1 MPEQWDE
8 QRRELAEATREM
20 YRRGLVGA
28 YSGNTS
34 LRLTGAGDEGLL
46 LVTPTHHPYYRLQPE
61 ELVVVNLDGEP
72 VDGES
77 LDSESLSGKPASPG
91 GMRPSSETRLH
102 LEIYRRRADV
112 RAVAHTHSIYA
123 SAAAVVGRD
132 IPPLIDEM
140 LLTIGGPVK
149 VSSYAF
155 PGTRELAEA
164 AYAALG
170 DRNAALLRNH
180 GVVGVGPDIWEA
192 LEVCDLVERLAQ
204 IFVLA
209 RNFGPRA
216 AARLPDD
223 AIAAELEM
231 FRRPGL
237 AGPPGSPVSQP
248 DTAARQAPQ

>member
-1 MPEQWDE
+1 MSDQWAE
-8 QRRELAEATREM
+8 QRASLTEATREM

-34 LRLTGAGDEGLL
+34 LRLTGSGDDSLL
-46 LVTPTHHPYYRLQPE
+46 LVTPTHHPYYRLQPD

-72 VDGES
+72 VS
-77 LDSESLSGKPASPG
+77 PAP
-91 GMRPSSETRLH
+91 MPPSSETRLH
-102 LEIYRRRADV
+102 LEIYRQRADV
-112 RAVAHTHSIYA
+112 QAVAHTHSIYA
-123 SAAAVVGRD
+123 SVAAVIGRD

-140 LLTIGGPVK
+140 LMTIGGPIK
-149 VSSYAF
+149 VSKYAF
-155 PGTRELAEA
+155 PGTQELAEQ

-180 GVVGVGPDIWEA
+180 GAVGVGPDIWEA

-216 AARLPDD
+216 ASQLPED
-223 AIAAELEM
+223 AVATEMQM
-231 FRRPGL
+231 FRDR
-237 AGPPGSPVSQP
+237 
-248 DTAARQAPQ
+248 R

>member
-1 MPEQWDE
+1 MSDQWTQ
-8 QRRELAEATREM
+8 QRQELTDATREM

-34 LRLTGAGDEGLL
+34 LRLPVTGVGAAGRL

-61 ELVVVNLDGEP
+61 ELVVVDLDGRP
-72 VDGES
+72 VAE
-77 LDSESLSGKPASPG
+77 G
-91 GMRPSSETRLH
+91 GLKPSSETLLH
-102 LEIYRRRADV
+102 LEIYRQRPDV
-112 RAVAHTHSIYA
+112 QAVAHTHSIYA
-123 SAAAVVGRD
+123 SVAAVIGRD

-149 VSSYAF
+149 VSNYAF
-155 PGTRELAEA
+155 PGTAELAEA

-180 GVVGVGPDIWEA
+180 GAVGVGPDIWEA
-192 LEVCDLVERLAQ
+192 LDVCDLVERLAQ

-216 AARLPDD
+216 AIPLPDD
-223 AIAAELEM
+223 AVQTEMAM
-231 FRRPGL
+231 FREQR
-237 AGPPGSPVSQP
+237 
-248 DTAARQAPQ
+248 

>member
-1 MPEQWDE
+1 MADQWAE
-8 QRRELAEATREM
+8 QRQELTDATREM

-34 LRLTGAGDEGLL
+34 LRLSGSGDDGLL
-46 LVTPTHHPYYRLQPE
+46 LVTPTHHPYYRLRPD

-72 VDGES
+72 VS
-77 LDSESLSGKPASPG
+77 PAP
-91 GMRPSSETRLH
+91 MRPSSETLLH
-102 LEIYRRRADV
+102 LEIYRNRDDV
-112 RAVAHTHSIYA
+112 QAVVHTHSIYA
-123 SAAAVVGRD
+123 SVAAVIGRD

-149 VSSYAF
+149 VSKYAF
-155 PGTRELAEA
+155 PGTQDLAEE
-164 AYAALG
+164 AYKALG

-192 LEVCDLVERLAQ
+192 LEICDLVERLAH

-216 AARLPDD
+216 AAALPDD
-223 AIAAELEM
+223 AIATEMQM
-231 FRRPGL
+231 FRDSR
-237 AGPPGSPVSQP
+237 
-248 DTAARQAPQ
+248 

>member
-77 LDSESLSGKPASPG
+77 LDSEPLNGKPASPG
-91 GMRPSSETRLH
+91 RMRPSSETRLH

-149 VSSYAF
+149 VSAYAF
-155 PGTRELAEA
+155 PGTQELAEA

-216 AARLPDD
+216 AASLPDD

-231 FRRPGL
+231 FRRQG
-237 AGPPGSPVSQP
+237 
-248 DTAARQAPQ
+248 

>member
-1 MPEQWDE
+1 MLEQWDE

-28 YSGNTS
+28 YSGNAS
-34 LRLTGAGDEGLL
+34 LRLTGIGDEGLL

-77 LDSESLSGKPASPG
+77 LDSESLNGKPASPG

-149 VSSYAF
+149 VSAYAF
-155 PGTRELAEA
+155 PGTQELAEA

-231 FRRPGL
+231 FRRQG
-237 AGPPGSPVSQP
+237 
-248 DTAARQAPQ
+248 

>member
-1 MPEQWDE
+1 MSDEWAE
-8 QRRELAEATREM
+8 QRRELTEATREM

-34 LRLTGAGDEGLL
+34 LRLSGVGDQGLL
-46 LVTPTHHPYYRLQPE
+46 LVTPTHHPYYRLEPE

-72 VDGES
+72 VF
-77 LDSESLSGKPASPG
+77 PG
-91 GMRPSSETRLH
+91 GMRPSSETRVH
-102 LEIYRRRADV
+102 LEIYRNREDV
-112 RAVAHTHSIYA
+112 KAVVHTHSIYA
-123 SAAAVVGRD
+123 SVTAVIGRD

-149 VSSYAF
+149 VSEYAF
-155 PGTRELAEA
+155 PGTQELAEQA
-164 AYAALG
+164 WAALG

-216 AARLPDD
+216 AVTLPED
-223 AIAAELEM
+223 AITAEMEM
-231 FRRPGL
+231 FRR
-237 AGPPGSPVSQP
+237 
-248 DTAARQAPQ
+248 

>member
-1 MPEQWDE
+1 MSDQWAE
-8 QRRELAEATREM
+8 QRAILTEATREM

-34 LRLTGAGDEGLL
+34 LRLTGSGDDSLL
-46 LVTPTHHPYYRLQPE
+46 LVTPTHHPYYRLQPD

-72 VDGES
+72 VS
-77 LDSESLSGKPASPG
+77 PAP
-91 GMRPSSETRLH
+91 MPPSSETRLH
-102 LEIYRRRADV
+102 LEIYRQRDDV
-112 RAVAHTHSIYA
+112 HAVAHTHSIYA
-123 SAAAVVGRD
+123 SVAAVIGRD

-140 LLTIGGPVK
+140 LMTIGGPIK
-149 VSSYAF
+149 VSKYAF
-155 PGTRELAEA
+155 PGTQELAEQ

-180 GVVGVGPDIWEA
+180 GAVGVGPDIWEA

-216 AARLPDD
+216 ASPLPED
-223 AIAAELEM
+223 AVATEMQM
-231 FRRPGL
+231 FRDR
-237 AGPPGSPVSQP
+237 
-248 DTAARQAPQ
+248 R

>member
-1 MPEQWDE
+1 MADQWSE
-8 QRRELAEATREM
+8 QRRDLTEATREM

-34 LRLTGAGDEGLL
+34 LRLTDAGGDSLL
-46 LVTPTHHPYYRLQPE
+46 LVTPTHHPYYKLQPE

-72 VDGES
+72 VS
-77 LDSESLSGKPASPG
+77 PAP
-91 GMRPSSETRLH
+91 MRPSSETLLH
-102 LEIYRRRADV
+102 LEIYRQRPDV

-140 LLTIGGPVK
+140 LMTIGGPIK
-149 VSSYAF
+149 VSKYAF
-155 PGTRELAEA
+155 PGTQELAEQ

-180 GVVGVGPDIWEA
+180 GAVGVGPDIWEA

-216 AARLPDD
+216 ASSLPDD
-223 AIAAELEM
+223 AIATELQM
-231 FRRPGL
+231 FRDSR
-237 AGPPGSPVSQP
+237 
-248 DTAARQAPQ
+248 

>member
-1 MPEQWDE
+1 MLEQWDE

-34 LRLTGAGDEGLL
+34 LRLTGTGDEGLL

-72 VDGES
+72 P
-77 LDSESLSGKPASPG
+77 DSKPASSG

-155 PGTRELAEA
+155 PGTQELAEA

-170 DRNAALLRNH
+170 HRNAALLRNH

-231 FRRPGL
+231 FRRQG
-237 AGPPGSPVSQP
+237 
-248 DTAARQAPQ
+248 

>member
-1 MPEQWDE
+1 MSDQWAE
-8 QRRELAEATREM
+8 QRATLTEATREM

-34 LRLTGAGDEGLL
+34 LRLTGSGDDSLL
-46 LVTPTHHPYYRLQPE
+46 LVTPTHHPYYRLKPD

-72 VDGES
+72 VS
-77 LDSESLSGKPASPG
+77 PAP
-91 GMRPSSETRLH
+91 MPPSSETRLH
-102 LEIYRRRADV
+102 LEIYRQRADV
-112 RAVAHTHSIYA
+112 QAVAHTHSIYA
-123 SAAAVVGRD
+123 SVAAVIGRD

-140 LLTIGGPVK
+140 LMTIGGPIK
-149 VSSYAF
+149 VSKYAF
-155 PGTRELAEA
+155 PGTQELAEQ

-180 GVVGVGPDIWEA
+180 GAVGVGPDIWEA

-216 AARLPDD
+216 AAPLPED
-223 AIAAELEM
+223 AVATEMQM
-231 FRRPGL
+231 FRDR
-237 AGPPGSPVSQP
+237 
-248 DTAARQAPQ
+248 R

>member
-1 MPEQWDE
+1 MVDQWSQ
-8 QRRELAEATREM
+8 QRRQLTAATREM

-34 LRLTGAGDEGLL
+34 LRLSGVGDEGLL

-61 ELVVVNLDGEP
+61 ELVAINLDGEP
-72 VDGES
+72 VGS
-77 LDSESLSGKPASPG
+77 G
-91 GMRPSSETRLH
+91 GMRPSSETRVH
-102 LEIYRRRADV
+102 LEIYRNRADV
-112 RAVAHTHSIYA
+112 QAIVHTHSIYA
-123 SAAAVVGRD
+123 SVAAVVGRD

-149 VSSYAF
+149 VSKYAF
-155 PGTRELAEA
+155 PGTSELAAEA
-164 AYAALG
+164 WNALG

-209 RNFGPRA
+209 RNFGPNA
-216 AARLPDD
+216 AVNLPDEV
-223 AIAAELEM
+223 IAAEIEM
-231 FRRPGL
+231 FRK
-237 AGPPGSPVSQP
+237 
-248 DTAARQAPQ
+248 

>member
-34 LRLTGAGDEGLL
+34 LRLTGTGDEGLL

-61 ELVVVNLDGEP
+61 ELVVVKLDGEP
-72 VDGES
+72 VS
-77 LDSESLSGKPASPG
+77 HG

-140 LLTIGGPVK
+140 LLTIGGSVK
-149 VSSYAF
+149 VGAYAF
-155 PGTRELAEA
+155 PGTQELAEA

-231 FRRPGL
+231 FRRQG
-237 AGPPGSPVSQP
+237 
-248 DTAARQAPQ
+248 

>member
-1 MPEQWDE
+1 MPDQWAK
-8 QRRELAEATREM
+8 QRQELTEATREM

-34 LRLTGAGDEGLL
+34 LKLTDDGEDSLL
-46 LVTPTHHPYYRLQPE
+46 LVTPTHHPYYRLQPD
-61 ELVVVNLDGEP
+61 ELVVVNLEGEP
-72 VDGES
+72 VS
-77 LDSESLSGKPASPG
+77 PAP
-91 GMRPSSETRLH
+91 MRPSSETRVH
-102 LEIYRRRADV
+102 LEIYRQRDDV
-112 RAVAHTHSIYA
+112 QAVAHTHSIHA
-123 SAAAVVGRD
+123 SVAAVIGRD

-149 VSSYAF
+149 VSKYAF
-155 PGTRELAEA
+155 PGTQELAEE

-216 AARLPDD
+216 ASNLPDD
-223 AIAAELEM
+223 AVAAEMQM
-231 FRRPGL
+231 FRDSR
-237 AGPPGSPVSQP
+237 
-248 DTAARQAPQ
+248 